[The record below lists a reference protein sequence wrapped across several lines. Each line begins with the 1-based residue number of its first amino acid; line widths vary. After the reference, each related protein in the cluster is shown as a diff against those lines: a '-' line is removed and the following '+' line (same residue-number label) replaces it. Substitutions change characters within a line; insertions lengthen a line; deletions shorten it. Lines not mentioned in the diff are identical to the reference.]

1 MESINFVIDDTMNQI
16 LVATNFEEYVIISP
30 SLTGDINETK
40 NEYNEGK
47 KVNEEAWTSLVK
59 RPTHTAKNHQVANI
73 IWDPSKNI
81 I

>member
-16 LVATNFEEYVIISP
+16 LIATNFEEYVIISP
-30 SLTGDINETK
+30 SLIGDINETK
-40 NEYNEGK
+40 NEYNEG
-47 KVNEEAWTSLVK
+47 SLVK